1 VSVIRPQS
9 GLTSEQAAPEPGGD
23 PAAAGVSEIEARLAA
38 LLADPGT
45 GESSAATDAL
55 AELDDAVAARLAGR
69 LDHLADVEARAL
81 HRLSRVVA
89 EAGVLARLRALER
102 VQAAADRL
110 AEAGP
115 VSEIVDR
122 APAAAA
128 QAIGLDR
135 VVLSR
140 IEDGRLLAEAIHC
153 GDGAGDGASLLAAL
167 QEAPVRL
174 GYPLLEAEMLRRRR
188 AVVVSDPGQSA
199 VGRNAFAEVMGWGE
213 HVATPVVLEGRVI
226 GFLHGDR
233 VAGGAPLRGADG
245 DALWRFAL
253 HFAQI
258 FERAVLRRRL
268 RIQRQELRQVASW
281 ADART
286 SELSD
291 GVIDLAAE
299 RDADGGAEPARA
311 QGPDSPLR
319 DLLTRRELDVLEHM
333 VRGATNA
340 DIGRSLVVSEGTVKF
355 HVKNI
360 LRKLHA
366 TNRAEATSRYL
377 HMALRGG
384 SGGEE
389 AGRRSWPAS

>member
-1 VSVIRPQS
+1 MSATRPHADAAD
-9 GLTSEQAAPEPGGD
+9 GAPATGDAAAPEGE
-23 PAAAGVSEIEARLAA
+23 VSALEARVAA
-38 LLADPGT
+38 VLADPGG

-55 AELDDAVAARLAGR
+55 AEHDDTLAARLAAR
-69 LDHLADVEARAL
+69 LDSLADGDAREL
-81 HRLSRVVA
+81 HRLARVLA
-89 EAGVLARLRALER
+89 KDGVLSRLRALER

-122 APAAAA
+122 APAAAC

-135 VVLSR
+135 AVLSR
-140 IEDGRLLAEAIHC
+140 IDDGRLVAEAAHC
-153 GDGAGDGASLLAAL
+153 VAGAGDGAATLAAL
-167 QEAPVRL
+167 REAPVRL

-188 AVVVSDPGQSA
+188 AVVVGDPGEGA
-199 VGRNAFAEVMGWGE
+199 AARHAFADVMRWGQ

-233 VAGGAPLRGADG
+233 IASGAPLGAADR

-268 RIQRQELRQVASW
+268 RIQRQELREVASW
-281 ADART
+281 ANART

-291 GVIDLAAE
+291 GVIDLAVE
-299 RDADGGAEPARA
+299 RDAAAGEEPARA
-311 QGPDSPLR
+311 QGPDSALR

-333 VRGATNA
+333 VRGETNA
-340 DIGRSLVVSEGTVKF
+340 DIARSLVVSEGTVKF

-366 TNRAEATSRYL
+366 SNRAEATSRYL
-377 HMALRGG
+377 HMSLRGG
-384 SGGEE
+384 GGE
-389 AGRRSWPAS
+389 AARRSWPAS